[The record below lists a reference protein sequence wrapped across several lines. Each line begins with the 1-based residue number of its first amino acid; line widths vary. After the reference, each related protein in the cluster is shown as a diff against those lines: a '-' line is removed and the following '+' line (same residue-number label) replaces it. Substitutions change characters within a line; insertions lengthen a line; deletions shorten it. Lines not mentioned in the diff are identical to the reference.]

1 MANFRVLIWSAVLII
16 FYLSISV
23 AGLAQSRYDIFF
35 NKNYAERSIQFDT
48 LIFDKY
54 FHLDSMSF
62 NRIMDT
68 IAREAKN
75 NSDYPMGLEVILA
88 RYKYT
93 DLNGLTNIDAKI
105 VHLKELLKTVDGH
118 KYAEYHALFMLELAN
133 NYLGKKR
140 NYITAFEYYLSTYSI
155 IKDFSPKDF
164 PDKKGILSTIGNAY
178 YRIGDYDGGKKML
191 LIADETPDSWVPLDN
206 YNCKNTLGLIYRE
219 FKQYDSAVYYFKEA
233 AVLAEQ
239 NSDSAWVGI
248 SNGNIGITYYL
259 QGKYDEAL
267 PLLEADVIACIKDG
281 EFAYDNAVN
290 SALIITDIHL
300 KRNNITKA
308 RSMLDL
314 IDQYLPITRDRV
326 LLQSKYYPILA
337 KYSYAI
343 GDVNSAYHYKDSA
356 AIYTDS
362 IIKRKNAYE
371 LSKIQLRYEN
381 DRNEAELMKLNA
393 EKKYIEFM
401 RNGLIAGVVL
411 IFFIALLFIN
421 RQRLHYQLKKN
432 NMLAQQ
438 KIAERDLSNA
448 TKELE
453 SFTKHLQDKNTL
465 IEKTTEEIA
474 KLQNALDNTKKS
486 DLNNDVLI
494 QLQASTILTDD
505 EWEEF
510 KILFEQVH
518 KGYLQRLKDKMTD
531 LSPADTRF
539 VVLSKLKLSNKEM
552 AGILGVQ
559 PDTIRTYKHRL
570 RKKYNLPD
578 DNSLNEW
585 VNTI

>member
-23 AGLAQSRYDIFF
+23 AGSAQSRYDVLF
-35 NKNYAERSIQFDT
+35 NKNYAERSVNFDT
-48 LIFDKY
+48 LVSAKY
-54 FHLDSMSF
+54 KHLDSTTFCS
-62 NRIMDT
+62 ILDT
-68 IAREAKN
+68 IEQLAIKKDDHAIKF
-75 NSDYPMGLEVILA
+75 EVILA
-88 RYKYT
+88 GYLYT
-93 DLNGLTNIDAKI
+93 DSKGITDIDAKI
-105 VHLKELLKTVDGH
+105 AHLKELLKTVDGK
-118 KYAEYHALFMLELAN
+118 KYPEYRALFMLELAN

-140 NYITAFEYYLSTYSI
+140 NYITAFEYYQSTYSI
-155 IKDFSPKDF
+155 IKNFSPNDF

-178 YRIGDYDGGKKML
+178 YRIGDYDGAKKML
-191 LIADETPDSWVPLDN
+191 LIADNTPDSWIALDN
-206 YNCKNTLGLIYRE
+206 YNCKNTLGLLYRE

-233 AVLAEQ
+233 AVLAQQ
-239 NSDSAWVGI
+239 NNDIAWVGI
-248 SNGNIGITYYL
+248 CNGNIGITYYL

-267 PLLEADVIACIKDG
+267 PLLEADVIACIKEG
-281 EFAYDNAVN
+281 EYAYDNAVN
-290 SALIITDIHL
+290 SSLVITDIHL
-300 KRNNITKA
+300 KRNNTAKA
-308 RSMLDL
+308 RNMLDL
-314 IDQYLPITRDRV
+314 INQYLPLTRDKI

-337 KYSYAI
+337 KYSYVT
-343 GDVNSAYHYKDSA
+343 GDVNKAYHYKDSA
-356 AIYTDS
+356 AIYIDS

-381 DRNEAELMKLNA
+381 DKNNAELMKLKA

-432 NMLAQQ
+432 QMLNQQ

-465 IEKTTEEIA
+465 IEKTTEEIE
-474 KLQNALDNTKKS
+474 KLQHALDTSKKTEI
-486 DLNNDVLI
+486 NNDVLL

-510 KILFEQVH
+510 KSLFEQVH
-518 KGYLQRLKDKMTD
+518 KGYLQRLKDKMPD

-570 RKKYNLPD
+570 RKKYDLPD